1 MSGLDIAEPRHLAA
15 SNLFYRDPAL
25 YDRVQSDSTS
35 ASTCRALVDR
45 HCTDAR
51 TLLDLGCGTGRDLE
65 LLAHYFHCMGV
76 ELQPG
81 LVDYARRTRPGLDIR
96 LGDMRTIRLDHTADV
111 LTCLGNSLSYVHD
124 SQDIRAVFRTFAAH
138 ARPGTLLVLCC
149 SVAPIERDEPQE
161 TEVETGS
168 GTAQVTIT
176 YEWDLRA
183 QMNTM
188 RRHWVFDSGEE
199 TRDVIRRR
207 VLGPRELELYA
218 ALAGFDVLQIT
229 DGIGANTLHGPTAYT
244 VARYR

>member
-35 ASTCRALVDR
+35 ASTCRALVER
-45 HCTDAR
+45 HHPDAR

-65 LLAHYFHCMGV
+65 LLAHHFDCIGV
-76 ELQPG
+76 EVQPG
-81 LVDYARRTRPGLDIR
+81 LVDYARRTRTGLDIR

-124 SQDIRAVFRTFAAH
+124 NQDIQAVFRTFAAH
-138 ARPGTLLVLCC
+138 ARPETLLVLCC

-183 QMNTM
+183 QTNTT

-229 DGIGANTLHGPTAYT
+229 DGIGAGTLHGPTAYT

>member
-1 MSGLDIAEPRHLAA
+1 MSGLNITDPGHLEA

-25 YDRVQSDSTS
+25 YDRVQTGSDS

-45 HCTDAR
+45 HRPDAR

-65 LLAHYFHCMGV
+65 LLSQHFDCVGV

-81 LVDYARRTRPGLDIR
+81 LVDYARRTRPDLDIR
-96 LGDMRTIRLDHTADV
+96 LGDMCTIRLGHTVDV
-111 LTCLGNSLSYVHD
+111 LTCLGNSLAYVHD
-124 SQDIRAVFRTFAAH
+124 NQEIQAVFRTFAAH

-149 SVAPIERDEPQE
+149 PVAPIERDGPHE
-161 TEVETGS
+161 TQVETGS
-168 GTAQVTIT
+168 GTAHVTIG

-183 QMNTM
+183 QINTT
-188 RRHWVFDSGEE
+188 RRHWVFASGEE
-199 TRDVIRRR
+199 TRDLIRRR

-218 ALAGFDVLQIT
+218 SLAGFDVVQIT
-229 DGIGANTLHGPTAYT
+229 DGTGAGALNGPVAYT